1 MKHVGMIGLLV
12 ALYITGCNKDDKD
25 SDDNNGG
32 NNGGTLS
39 ITSTSPEFTFWG
51 DELTINGTGFSATKA
66 DNTVYI
72 KGNRIC
78 STDTTW
84 QKAEV
89 VNASATKLTVKVPL
103 VIKQNDVPC
112 GHDYGYVRVTVNNKS
127 VTADS
132 ACKFVGPLRVSNC
145 LPYGVVIGTYP
156 NTIRPGDSAT
166 ISADLYTLYTSA
178 YGLATK
184 AKIYLN
190 GSHINAVAYTKP
202 GATCGGLNFLLN
214 PAVWADLNN
223 CTIPAGYNG
232 GNPARKMTFTVKLDG
247 TNKEASTDIWVLNQ
261 PNTVITGINGPSS
274 VSKSAGGNPSVTVNG
289 RNFYI
294 SNIKWVYNGGSFT
307 TSPPPHDFAS
317 TSLSIYI
324 PLSLMQAN
332 TSYTAIGQTTCG
344 KEITL
349 FGVSIID

>member
-1 MKHVGMIGLLV
+1 
-12 ALYITGCNKDDKD
+12 
-25 SDDNNGG
+25 
-32 NNGGTLS
+32 
-39 ITSTSPEFTFWG
+39 
-51 DELTINGTGFSATKA
+51 LTINGTGFSATKA

-89 VNASATKLTVKVPL
+89 VNASTTKLVVKVPL

-112 GHDYGYVRVTVNNKS
+112 SHDYGYVRVTVNNKS

-132 ACKFVGPLRVSNC
+132 ACKFVGPLRVSSC
-145 LPYGVVIGTYP
+145 LPFGVTIGTYP
-156 NTIRPGDSAT
+156 NTIRPGDSAV
-166 ISADLYTLYTSA
+166 ISADLYTLYTSP
-178 YGLATK
+178 YGLANK
-184 AKIYLN
+184 AKLYLN
-190 GSHINAVAYTKP
+190 GQLINSSFYFKP
-202 GATCGGLNFLLN
+202 GATCGGMNFLLA
-214 PAVWADLNN
+214 PSVYADLNN

-232 GNPARKMTFTVKLDG
+232 GNPARKMTFTVKIDN

-274 VSKSAGGNPSVTVNG
+274 VSKSAGGNPYVTVSG
-289 RNFYI
+289 KYFYI
-294 SNIKWVYNGGSFT
+294 SNIKWVYNGGSF
-307 TSPPPHDFAS
+307 SAAPPGHDLTS

-324 PLSLMQAN
+324 PLSLMQAGQ
-332 TSYTAIGQTTCG
+332 SYTAMGQTTCG